1 MSYGVYFKY
10 DGERYKLPVNP
21 EEIKKTQKLKNTRFL
36 ALARS
41 VFLPMQICGNT
52 ALNVNCHIQKSIT
65 WNRVVL
71 QIQTVIS
78 RC

>member
-10 DGERYKLPVNP
+10 DGGRYKLPVNP
-21 EEIKKTQKLKNTRFL
+21 EEIKNTRFL